1 MNKRIVV
8 IGSNSFSGSNFVDHI
23 LDEDFEVVGIS
34 RSEEP
39 NAVFLP
45 YLNNTNLRNF
55 QFKQLDINHNI
66 KEVLSEINDFKPV
79 YVFNFVAQG
88 MVAESWLNPDHWFTT
103 NIMANL
109 RLHEG
114 LRKFPFLKKYIHIST
129 PEVYGNCEGIIK
141 ESVHYYPST
150 PYAVSRAATDMSL
163 MTFHKAYDFPVIFTR
178 AANVFGPGQQLYRI
192 IPKTI
197 LMFTFGNKLSLHGG
211 GTSVRSFI
219 HIKDVAHGTLLAAQ
233 KSKPGEI
240 FHFSTNQNISIRNLV
255 ELIAHKMN
263 ISFEDH
269 VEIAGERLGKDSAYK
284 LDNNKA
290 KELLGWSCDVD
301 LEEGIDQTISWIRNN
316 INVIREQPFNYIH
329 KP

>member
-1 MNKRIVV
+1 MNKRVVV
-8 IGSNSFSGSNFVDHI
+8 IGSNSFSGSNFIDH
-23 LDEDFEVVGIS
+23 LLNEGFEVLGIS

-45 YLNNTNLRNF
+45 YKNNANSMNF
-55 QFKQLDINHNI
+55 HFKQLDINLNI
-66 KEVLSEINDFKPV
+66 KKVLSEISDFTPV
-79 YVFNFVAQG
+79 YVFNFAAQG
-88 MVAESWLNPDHWFTT
+88 MVAESWLNPDQWFQT
-103 NIMANL
+103 NVMSNL

-114 LRKFPFLKKYIHIST
+114 LRKFSFLKKYIHIST
-129 PEVYGNCEGIIK
+129 PEVYGSCEGTIK
-141 ESVHYYPST
+141 ESVNYYPST

-197 LMFTFGNKLSLHGG
+197 LMFTLGKKLSLHGG
-211 GTSVRSFI
+211 GRSVRSFI
-219 HIKDVAHGTLLAAQ
+219 HISDVAHGTLLAAQ

-240 FHFSTNQNISIRNLV
+240 FHLSTDQNISVRNLV

-263 ISFEDH
+263 VSFEDH
-269 VEIAGERLGKDSAYK
+269 VEIVGERLGKDSAYL
-284 LDNNKA
+284 LDNSKA
-290 KELLGWSCDVD
+290 KELLGWNYNVS
-301 LEEGIDQTISWIRNN
+301 LEEGIDQTISWIRKN
-316 INVIREQPFNYIH
+316 INVIKKQPFDYIH